1 MNSADLKGLFQDC
14 IEGVLSGFPVCQG
27 VFAAGEIF
35 RGIRTAGIFEGRSDL
50 IVGIE
55 DHARIEG
62 DGGPVFFEVF
72 LLGIGEAVD
81 FCLDRIGEELGI
93 HVGGIDII
101 CPLKEHDGGGSSM
114 QGTACGLSPAG
125 ALDECLGEY

>member
-1 MNSADLKGLFQDC
+1 MKGLFQDC
-14 IEGVLSGFPVCQG
+14 IERVFSGFPVCQS

-35 RGIRTAGIFEGRSDL
+35 RGFSASGIFENRCNL

-55 DHARIEG
+55 DHAGIEG

-93 HVGGIDII
+93 HVGCIDII
-101 CPLKEHDGGGSSM
+101 CPLKEHDRGGGSM
-114 QGTACGLSPAG
+114 EGTACGLSPAG